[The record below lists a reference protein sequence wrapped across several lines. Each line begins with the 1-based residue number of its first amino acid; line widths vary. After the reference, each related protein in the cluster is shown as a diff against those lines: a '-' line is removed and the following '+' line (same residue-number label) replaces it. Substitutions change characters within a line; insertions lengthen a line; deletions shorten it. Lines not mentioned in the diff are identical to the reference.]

1 MVSFHLIQ
9 DLRYYILEGYML
21 LAFEINIFK
30 NFYHDAR
37 ITSDACLIS
46 NEYSEFDRFQRKE
59 HIKTVKT
66 YYPFLKNNSSCGI
79 IYTRDTFCAYFS

>member
-1 MVSFHLIQ
+1 
-9 DLRYYILEGYML
+9 ML

-30 NFYHDAR
+30 NFYHDTWMNGYKTR
-37 ITSDACLIS
+37 HACLIS

-59 HIKTVKT
+59 HIKTVTT
-66 YYPFLKNNSSCGI
+66 YYPFPKNNSSCGI